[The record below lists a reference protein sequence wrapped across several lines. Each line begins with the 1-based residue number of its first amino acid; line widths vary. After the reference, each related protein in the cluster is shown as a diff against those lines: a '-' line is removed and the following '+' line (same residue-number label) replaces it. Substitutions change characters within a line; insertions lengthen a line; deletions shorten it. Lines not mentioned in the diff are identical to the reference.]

1 MSNTLRKPKNPYGS
15 SPRKLLEDR
24 NISLKAKGI
33 YSFMECKS
41 DGWNF
46 TASSMASQLKESR
59 KTILVAMQEL
69 KATGWLTYNKN
80 KDGSGVYELIGNYVI
95 TPKSEKVT
103 KALQTHSP
111 KSARCK
117 NGTVQKTDCI
127 NKKDYSNKKDITNK
141 KERYIDRFADFWFV
155 YPKKRNKKGSIYK
168 WKLKKLNEIADQL
181 IADVLL
187 RIKEDKR
194 WVDGFVPDP
203 LTYINQ
209 ERWNDEVERAIKKQP
224 SEVRKQRL
232 AMKMVQEDDQ
242 RRVV

>member
-33 YSFMECKS
+33 YAFMECKS

-141 KERYIDRFADFWFV
+141 KERYIDRFEDFWFV
-155 YPKKRNKKGSIYK
+155 YPKKRNKKGTLSK

-181 IADVLL
+181 IDDVLL
-187 RIKEDKR
+187 RMKEDRR
-194 WVDGFVPDP
+194 WIDGYAPDP
-203 LTYINQ
+203 KTYLNQ
-209 ERWNDEVERAIKKQP
+209 ERWNDEVEKVIKKQP

-232 AMKMVQEDDQ
+232 AMKMQQENQ
-242 RRVV
+242 RSAV